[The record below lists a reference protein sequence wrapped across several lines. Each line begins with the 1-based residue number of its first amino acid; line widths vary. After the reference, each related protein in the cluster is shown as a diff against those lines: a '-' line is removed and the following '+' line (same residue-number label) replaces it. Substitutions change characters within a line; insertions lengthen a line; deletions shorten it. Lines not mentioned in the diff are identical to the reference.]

1 MEYDDLISIGIAFGL
16 GLLVGLQR
24 ETSNNKMAGV
34 RTFTLVAILGAIVGI
49 LTRDYDNPFII
60 PGFALTVTAVMV
72 VSNYMKIRKDPQTKT
87 GITTEISLLLIF
99 AIGIYLV
106 AGDKLIG
113 VIVGA
118 TLVILLFLKDSL
130 HGFIDQLQEKELTAI
145 MTFVGISLI
154 ILPILP
160 DQDFGPYG
168 VFNPREIW
176 LMVTLIVGLSVLGY
190 FVYKV
195 TGKKAGMISNGVLGG
210 MISSTATT
218 VTYARHTAE
227 HATMI
232 RISAFIILT
241 ADAVSIIRV
250 IIEMGVVVPQKL
262 SALILPFITLFVFM
276 AILSAILFYLAS
288 NDQEIDEIPEPK
300 NPAQFKSALVFGLL
314 YALILLAVA
323 WSQDK
328 LGNKGLYLVSAVGG
342 LVKKDAIT
350 LSLAQSIRNGMDTE
364 LGWRLIMTG
373 LLSNIAFKFVLVSFL
388 GNKKLIKW
396 MGILIA
402 MSILFG
408 LSLIFFWP
416 K

>member
-1 MEYDDLISIGIAFGL
+1 MEYDDLISIGIAVGL

-72 VSNYMKIRKDPQTKT
+72 ISNYMKIRKDPQTKT

-176 LMVTLIVGLSVLGY
+176 LMVTLIVGLSVVGY
-190 FVYKV
+190 FVYKM

-218 VTYARHTAE
+218 VTYARHTAD
-227 HATMI
+227 HASMI

-276 AILSAILFYLAS
+276 AILSAVLFYLAS

-300 NPAQFKSALVFGLL
+300 NPAQFKSALMFGLL

-364 LGWRLIMTG
+364 LGWRLIMAG

-388 GNKKLIKW
+388 GNKKLVKW
-396 MGILIA
+396 MGILLA
-402 MSILFG
+402 LSILFG
-408 LSLIFFWP
+408 LGLILFWP